1 MNRGRDAGPAGED
14 ENGSSSGAVR
24 QMARYGGHGL
34 TIGVATALF
43 SWLGN
48 LLDGLIGTGP
58 LFVILGATIGFG
70 GGFYSMYR
78 DLVLEERREDDGEDG
93 S

>member
-1 MNRGRDAGPAGED
+1 MNRGRDAGPGAEGED
-14 ENGSSSGAVR
+14 GSSPGALR
-24 QMARYGGHGL
+24 QMGRYGGHGI

-58 LFVILGATIGFG
+58 LFVILGAAIGFV

-78 DLVLEERREDDGEDG
+78 DLVLEQRREEDEDG
-93 S
+93 G

>member
-1 MNRGRDAGPAGED
+1 MNRVGDAGPAPEED
-14 ENGSSSGAVR
+14 SSSSSSTGR
-24 QMARYGGHGL
+24 QLARYGGHGL

-58 LFVILGATIGFG
+58 LFVILGATIGFV

-78 DLVLEERREDDGEDG
+78 DLVLEQRREDDDG
-93 S
+93 G

>member
-1 MNRGRDAGPAGED
+1 MNRGRDAGPGTENEGE
-14 ENGSSSGAVR
+14 SSPGALR
-24 QMARYGGHGL
+24 QMGRYGGHGL

-48 LLDGLIGTGP
+48 LLDGLIGTSP
-58 LFVILGATIGFG
+58 LFVILGATIGFV

-78 DLVLEERREDDGEDG
+78 DLVLEEHREDEDNG
-93 S
+93 GG

>member
-1 MNRGRDAGPAGED
+1 MNRGRDAGPGEKD
-14 ENGSSSGAVR
+14 GDGSSSGALR
-24 QMARYGGHGL
+24 QMGRYGGHGL

-58 LFVILGATIGFG
+58 LFVILGATIGFV

-78 DLVLEERREDDGEDG
+78 DLVLEKRPEEEDDGG
-93 S
+93 

>member
-1 MNRGRDAGPAGED
+1 MNRARDAGPEAED
-14 ENGSSSGAVR
+14 EDGSPPGALR
-24 QMARYGGHGL
+24 QMGRYGGHGM

-58 LFVILGATIGFG
+58 LFVILGATIGFV

-78 DLVLEERREDDGEDG
+78 DLVLEERREDGDDG